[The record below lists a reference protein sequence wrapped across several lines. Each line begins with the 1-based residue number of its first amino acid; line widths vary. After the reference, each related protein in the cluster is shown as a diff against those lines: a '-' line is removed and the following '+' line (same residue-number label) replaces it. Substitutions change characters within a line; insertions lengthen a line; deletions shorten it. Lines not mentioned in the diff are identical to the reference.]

1 MMSSAPS
8 TAPLFSRSQRRCH
21 LLLLLYLPA
30 PALTLDK
37 LCQINGVEP
46 GVARQDIADVGDEIQ
61 RYHQLELH
69 QMVDGSFRIHGT
81 ELQRRLCLLHWL
93 RRSLRL
99 SEDFVRQHFAPAL
112 RQRLKVLKIE
122 KALYDETN
130 LQALILHCSLR
141 LGREFTA
148 RDRLFLQIFMKY
160 GLCQRQAVLFN
171 ELQQQWL
178 LQKAERAAAE
188 DVIHH
193 WRKRCHLTPDASE
206 IDFWTLLFSMIHAPS
221 AEAIRHAAEIRL
233 MEATRQLIA
242 RFENLSGRS
251 ISDQAG
257 LQKQLYTHLAQALDR
272 CHFSVGI
279 DNILTQEV
287 TRLYPRLLRTTR
299 QALETFES
307 EFTIRFSAE
316 EIGLI
321 AVIFGAWLMQDN
333 VLQEK
338 QVLLLTGDNAQLEQ
352 DIEQQ
357 IREITLLPVNF
368 CYQDMRAFQ
377 TEGAPREIALVI
389 TPYPTSFPLYSP
401 PLIHAELP
409 LSEHQQQR
417 IRHLLE
423 S

>member
-1 MMSSAPS
+1 MSSAPL

-21 LLLLLYLPA
+21 LLLLLFLPA

-46 GVARQDIADVGDEIQ
+46 AVARQDIADVGDEIQ

-81 ELQRRLCLLHWL
+81 ELDRRLCLLHWL

-99 SEDFVRQHFAPAL
+99 SEDFVCRHFTPAL

-130 LQALILHCSLR
+130 LQALIMHCSLR
-141 LGREFTA
+141 LERNFTPH
-148 RDRLFLQIFMKY
+148 DRLFLQIFMKY
-160 GLCQRQAVLFN
+160 GLCQRQPALFN
-171 ELQQQWL
+171 ERQRQWL

-188 DVIHH
+188 DVIQH
-193 WRKRCHLTPDASE
+193 WRKRCHLAPDASE
-206 IDFWTLLFSMIHAPS
+206 TDFWTLLFSIIHAP
-221 AEAIRHAAEIRL
+221 AAATIRHACELRL
-233 MEATRQLIA
+233 MEAIRQLIA
-242 RFENLSGRS
+242 RFEFLSGMKLN
-251 ISDQAG
+251 DKTG
-257 LQKQLYTHLAQALDR
+257 LQHQLYTHLAQALDR
-272 CHFSVGI
+272 CHFSIGI
-279 DNILTQEV
+279 DNSLTLEV

-299 QALETFES
+299 EALEDFERD
-307 EFTIRFSAE
+307 FAICFSAE
-316 EIGLI
+316 ETGLI
-321 AVIFGAWLMQDN
+321 AVIFGAWLMQEN
-333 VLQEK
+333 ALHEK

-357 IREITLLPVNF
+357 LREMTLMPINIK
-368 CYQDMRAFQ
+368 YQDIQAFQ
-377 TEGAPREIALVI
+377 THGAPHEIALII
-389 TPYPTSFPLYSP
+389 TPYATLLPLYSP

-409 LSEHQQQR
+409 LSENQQQR
-417 IRHLLE
+417 IRILLE